1 MPFSTPL
8 PRWLLSGC
16 IAVGLWLTGPLVS
29 AQMLASIAHQVPAS
43 GRSILLREALLQVM
57 KQRRIEILFD
67 ERIVSNK
74 RTAALPTSFTVGSV
88 ERVLD
93 EILAGSGLVYKR
105 LPNNTYIIT
114 EQVNRTGRTPA
125 PQTTPDNVGKTA
137 SAERTEPKLYNS
149 TPTQTTPA
157 LQPATV
163 VDRSV
168 TGRVTS
174 ETGEGLPGVSVVVK
188 GTQRGTTTDSEG
200 RFRLSV
206 PDANDGSGKPV
217 TLVFSFV
224 GYVSQEVDVDNRT
237 EVNLKLTPDD
247 KTLGE
252 VVVVGYGS
260 QQKKE
265 LSTSVASISS
275 KDIKDLPVATPGQAM
290 AAKLPGVSVQ
300 QASGEPGAPPVIRI
314 RGLGSL
320 GASNQPLYVVDG
332 YPLNNATNFNSI
344 NPADIESIDVLKDA
358 AAAAIYGSRGGNG
371 VVIVTT
377 KRGKAGKTQFTIN
390 AYTGI
395 SQLSKK
401 IAMLNATEYAEFAR
415 EARTNSA
422 QTFPAVFN
430 DPTQW
435 ADTDWQA
442 EIFRKARIQ
451 SYQLTAGGGT
461 ENLRYT
467 VSGSYFGEEGIL
479 KGTNFERLTLRSNI
493 DANLTPN
500 LKLGLNLAPT
510 FSLNQRQAT
519 SGAFNAAP
527 IDGGPEV
534 GSATFMALQ
543 MIPNIPVRVAN
554 GDYGVMGNTPFV
566 TSFVSPGVYNPLN
579 QLENYQDKTRSYQL
593 LSSLFLQYDILQN
606 LTFRTSLGSELIAGK
621 RDIYLPPTV
630 ATRQA
635 PTANLSTPV
644 FEGINASSFN
654 ELNTNWLWE
663 NTLTYSRQFLKHHT
677 LTVLV
682 GYSAQKNGFERN
694 TLAGRNGTYTTDQI
708 QYLTASSDLV
718 GGAFK
723 TANSLVSAFARLT
736 YDYKGKYL
744 FSVASRRDGSSRF
757 GSNNRYANFPSASVA
772 WRVTEEA
779 FMKQIN
785 WLSELKLR
793 ASYGETGNYNIGD
806 FTWLATMGQANYN
819 FGAAT
824 GTRVFGFQPV
834 GFSNPDLT
842 WETNRQTD
850 LGLEIGLLQDRI
862 YLTADYYN
870 RQTEGLINS
879 RPLPGVVGYTG
890 SVVTNI
896 GNIENKGVEL
906 GITSRNAVKGSFQ
919 WTTQFNISHNR
930 NNVVSL
936 VNDRPIAYTPV
947 FGWNDVIRVVPGRPL
962 GDFYGYQVD
971 GVFRNQEE
979 ATAGP
984 QWRLGS
990 QPGDLKFRDANGD
1003 GRITEADIIQI
1014 GNAQPDFIYGMTNE
1028 FRYKGIDLTLVL
1040 QGVQGGEIING
1051 AFRLLDRFTGE
1062 YNVRA
1067 NALNR
1072 WRSPSDPGDGM
1083 TPRVASVATG
1093 NNNAFSS
1100 RFMYDASFLRVRN
1113 MTVGYTIPARM
1124 AQKGRLSNARLYF
1137 SGQNLLTFTR
1147 YPGWNPEANNTGG
1160 NGNGESSTIL
1170 GVDFAT
1176 YPLAR
1181 TFTLGLNVSF

>member
-1 MPFSTPL
+1 MLISNSL
-8 PRWLLSGC
+8 HRWLLGGC
-16 IAVGLWLTGPLVS
+16 AAACLGLTGPPASTQVR
-29 AQMLASIAHQVPAS
+29 ASIAQPSTQQLPAS
-43 GRSILLREALLQVM
+43 GRALLLRDALLRVM

-67 ERIVSNK
+67 ERIVANK
-74 RTAALPTSFTVGSV
+74 RTSTAISFTSGSV

-93 EILAGSGLVYKR
+93 ELLAGSGLVYKR

-114 EQVNRTGRTPA
+114 ERPNQTGSGGATEADPAITGSATSDKPSGGKPYIPA
-125 PQTTPDNVGKTA
+125 P
-137 SAERTEPKLYNS
+137 
-149 TPTQTTPA
+149 TPTAPLSPPMAA
-157 LQPATV
+157 L
-163 VDRSV
+163 DRTL

-174 ETGEGLPGVSVVVK
+174 ETGEGLPGVSVLVRAS
-188 GTQRGTTTDSEG
+188 QRGTTTDSDG
-200 RFRLSV
+200 RFRLNV
-206 PDANDGSGKPV
+206 PDAEPV

-224 GYVSQEVDVDNRT
+224 GYLSQEVSVGNRT
-237 EVNLKLTPDD
+237 EVNMKLTPDD
-247 KTLGE
+247 KTLKE

-265 LSTSVASISS
+265 LSTAVVSISG
-275 KDIKDLPVATPGQAM
+275 KDFKDFPVATPGQAI

-300 QASGEPGAPPVIRI
+300 QASGEPGLPPVIRI

-377 KRGKAGKTQFTIN
+377 KRGKAGKTQFTLN
-390 AYTGI
+390 AYTGL

-401 IAMLNATEYAEFAR
+401 IDMLNATQYAEFAK
-415 EARTNSA
+415 EARTNSG

-435 ADTDWQA
+435 AGTDWQS
-442 EIFRKARIQ
+442 EVFRKARIQ
-451 SYQLTAGGGT
+451 NYQLTAGGGT

-467 VSGSYFGEEGIL
+467 VSGSYYGEEGIL

-493 DANLTPN
+493 DANLTPK

-510 FSLNQRQAT
+510 FSVNQRQAT
-519 SGAFNAAP
+519 SGPFNAAP

-534 GSATFMALQ
+534 GSATFSSLLMP
-543 MIPNIPVRVAN
+543 PNIPVRVAN
-554 GDYGVMGNTPFV
+554 GDYGMIGNTPFAG
-566 TSFVSPGVYNPLN
+566 SFVNPAVNNPLN
-579 QLENYQDKTRSYQL
+579 QLENYQDKTRTYQL
-593 LSSLFLQYDILQN
+593 LSNLFLQYQILEN
-606 LTFRTSLGSELIAGK
+606 LTFRTSLGSELISTK

-630 ATRQA
+630 ATRQS

-644 FEGINASSFN
+644 LEGINASSFN
-654 ELNTNWLWE
+654 ELNMNWLWE
-663 NTLTYSRQFLKHHT
+663 NTLTYSRQFLKNHN
-677 LTVLV
+677 LTALA
-682 GYSAQKNGFERN
+682 GYSAQKNAFERN

-708 QYLTASSDLV
+708 QYLTASSDLM

-757 GSNNRYANFPSASVA
+757 GANNRYANFPSASAA
-772 WRVTEEA
+772 WRISEEG
-779 FMKQIN
+779 FMKGIS

-793 ASYGETGNYNIGD
+793 ASYGVTGNYNIGD

-819 FGAAT
+819 FGAGT

-850 LGLEIGLLQDRI
+850 LGLEVGLLRDRI
-862 YLTADYYN
+862 YVTADYYN

-879 RPLPGVVGYTG
+879 RPLPGVVGYTN

-896 GNIENKGVEL
+896 GNIENKGIEL
-906 GITSRNAVKGSFQ
+906 GITSRNVVKGAFQ
-919 WTTQFNISHNR
+919 WTTQFNISRNR

-936 VNDRPIAYTPV
+936 VNDRPITYTPL

-962 GDFYGYQVD
+962 GDFYGYQVE
-971 GVFRNQEE
+971 GVFKNQEE
-979 ATAGP
+979 VTAGP
-984 QWRLGS
+984 QWRVGS

-1028 FRYKGIDLTLVL
+1028 WRYKAFDLTMVL

-1051 AFRLLDRFTGE
+1051 SFRLLDRFSGE
-1062 YNVRA
+1062 FNSRA

-1083 TPRVASVATG
+1083 TPRAASITTG
-1093 NNNAFSS
+1093 NNTAFSS

-1113 MTVGYTIPARM
+1113 VTVGYMLPTTL
-1124 AQKGRLSNARLYF
+1124 AQRVRLNNARLYV
-1137 SGQNLLTFTR
+1137 SGQNLLTFTK

-1176 YPLAR
+1176 YPLSR
-1181 TFTLGLNVSF
+1181 TFTLGLNASF